1 MKYIFCVNPDGE
13 ARRAGMTSGGY
24 DTVVSQDN
32 FPAREYREGYEAV
45 LMYNEEDGVH
55 WEYVKIPA
63 AKRRE
68 HAYETLKCITY
79 GDQLLTV
86 DEANKLWQEYEAEG
100 SDRAPE
106 LTALIAA
113 AKAQIREMY
122 PDENEAVAE
131 DEPSENEELAV
142 EESTAKVNEEE
153 PEPEEEPGEA
163 EEAGEEIPEDPDTA
177 EDGDEAAGGDTEE

>member
-13 ARRAGMTSGGY
+13 ARRAGITTGGY

-68 HAYETLKCITY
+68 RAYETLKCISY
-79 GDQLLTV
+79 GDALLTV

-100 SDRAPE
+100 SSLASI
-106 LTALIAA
+106 LTDLIAT

-122 PDENEAVAE
+122 PDENLENE
-131 DEPSENEELAV
+131 DNETVEPEIEESDDSEN
-142 EESTAKVNEEE
+142 
-153 PEPEEEPGEA
+153 
-163 EEAGEEIPEDPDTA
+163 I
-177 EDGDEAAGGDTEE
+177 